1 MWLARVTALVRQ
13 DGGLLFLYLT
23 PSIKPFHQLALPSQR
38 TRVACNLQ
46 GDQRQQRNTHTH
58 TEMGS
63 LGPAVSV
70 SMAKANG
77 GTAAVG
83 GQKQQRKPERG
94 TFSCGFQ
101 MPLHYPRYR
110 KADYEAMPEWRVD
123 CLLREYGLPVTGD
136 VEEKRSC
143 DRFAQAPVS

>member
-1 MWLARVTALVRQ
+1 
-13 DGGLLFLYLT
+13 
-23 PSIKPFHQLALPSQR
+23 
-38 TRVACNLQ
+38 
-46 GDQRQQRNTHTH
+46 
-58 TEMGS
+58 MGS

-77 GTAAVG
+77 GKVAVG
-83 GQKQQRKPERG
+83 GQKQQQSG

-136 VEEKRSC
+136 IEEKR
-143 DRFAQAPVS
+143 RFAMGAFLWPGQY

>member
-1 MWLARVTALVRQ
+1 
-13 DGGLLFLYLT
+13 
-23 PSIKPFHQLALPSQR
+23 
-38 TRVACNLQ
+38 
-46 GDQRQQRNTHTH
+46 
-58 TEMGS
+58 
-63 LGPAVSV
+63 
-70 SMAKANG
+70 
-77 GTAAVG
+77 
-83 GQKQQRKPERG
+83 
-94 TFSCGFQ
+94 